1 VADTPN
7 LGAVVDPADRLQ
19 LGVFRNTRDGHVCE
33 VPGANAGRSGAI
45 FLLHAGARGTQI
57 GVMAEPEDFHG
68 DFLPRFIEFKEISRF
83 ATPDLGY
90 CCSSSGMK
98 AALPAATTPS

>member
-1 VADTPN
+1 MSDIPVAC
-7 LGAVVDPADRLQ
+7 GSQ
-19 LGVFRNTRDGHVCE
+19 
-33 VPGANAGRSGAI
+33 
-45 FLLHAGARGTQI
+45 GTQI